1 MFSRTDGCSGQ
12 DTQHKHLGI
21 LMIIFSI
28 KTFQKQLKVFHDS
41 SKTIYSQFNETT
53 LPGKMKKRIENT
65 KDSPPSLIKIST
77 LQGKTSTPCRYSGFP
92 HSSKTNT
99 SKFQIDQDQE
109 PLCGC
114 HSYLQIIIYYL
125 FINETTIS

>member
-41 SKTIYSQFNETT
+41 SKTIYSQFNEST
-53 LPGKMKKRIENT
+53 LPGKIKKRIENT
-65 KDSPPSLIKIST
+65 KDSPPSLIKISK
-77 LQGKTSTPCRYSGFP
+77 LQGKTSTPGTPVFP
-92 HSSKTNT
+92 TPHDQH
-99 SKFQIDQDQE
+99 FQIPNQ
-109 PLCGC
+109 PGPGTTLWMC
-114 HSYLQIIIYYL
+114 YLQIIIYYL